1 MPDHSPRS
9 TSWINYIN
17 LFRKVKV
24 TGTAKDLADY
34 LIHSIHFIDE
44 DTEAKG
50 V

>member
-1 MPDHSPRS
+1 MHNHSPRS
-9 TSWINYIN
+9 TTWINYIN

-24 TGTAKDLADY
+24 TETERDLRAY
-34 LIHSIHFIDE
+34 LILSFHFIDE